1 MLIRNFITWLKNT
14 AHFLR
19 IEEWASAAGKIKHHA
34 LDSTLG
40 EIPEGCEQAMFG
52 MGCFWGAERKYW
64 QQEGV
69 VCTSVGFCGGDK
81 NDPSYEDV
89 CTGKTNHAEVVHVIY
104 DPKKISYKQLLH
116 VFWSNHNPTQL
127 NRQGNDRGT
136 QYRTCIFY
144 YNAEQKKL
152 AEATRDI
159 FQKKLTENNFGEI
172 VTAIY
177 DASEHKYYYAE
188 EYHQQYLS
196 KNPGGYCGLKG
207 TGCYEPEEI
216 NGLIDF

>member
-1 MLIRNFITWLKNT
+1 MG
-14 AHFLR
+14 
-19 IEEWASAAGKIKHHA
+19 AAPSKTVHHA
-34 LDSTLG
+34 LKTQLG
-40 EIPEGCEQAMFG
+40 SIPEGCEQATFG
-52 MGCFWGAERKYW
+52 MGCFWGAERKFW
-64 QQEGV
+64 QQKGV
-69 VCTSVGFCGGDK
+69 VCTSVGYCGGDK
-81 NDPSYEDV
+81 DIPSYEEV
-89 CTGKTNHAEVVHVIY
+89 CTGNTNHAEVVNVIF
-104 DPKKISYKQLLH
+104 DPKKISYKELLH

-144 YNAEQKKL
+144 HNEEQKKQ
-152 AEATRDI
+152 AEATMNV
-159 FQKKLTENNFGEI
+159 FQTKLTDNGFGAI
-172 VTAIY
+172 VTEIL

-207 TGCYEPEEI
+207 TGCYEPGEI